1 MYARPLIKTARQ
13 ACRLWSMHA
22 QMCAITQRMHFM
34 KTFAPSTFVTNEL
47 WYCLRT
53 WNMWRYFEHFQNLHI
68 NLILL
73 FIDSLYVRCC
83 FCLPFFHFDIDLFE
97 RWGGTVFDGAFP
109 LLNVVAK
116 KEVQFIFF
124 TGIKWKFIWYWFLS
138 FTIAHSCWLLWV
150 YFIAWLSGGKGN
162 TSEETFGKS
171 FFNCNL

>member
-97 RWGGTVFDGAFP
+97 RWCGTVFDGAFLSWMSSKKKKFNLYF
-109 LLNVVAK
+109 LLVSSGN
-116 KEVQFIFF
+116 
-124 TGIKWKFIWYWFLS
+124 S
-138 FTIAHSCWLLWV
+138 FDTD
-150 YFIAWLSGGKGN
+150 F
-162 TSEETFGKS
+162 
-171 FFNCNL
+171 